1 MTIKLEPA
9 QINTLKMADDG
20 QAIGIRQSIALK
32 DLRLLKTGRTERPG
46 FVHAWLT
53 DEGLRVLRQ
62 YTGE

>member
-1 MTIKLEPA
+1 
-9 QINTLKMADDG
+9 MADDG